1 MKKILSLAIVATMI
15 ASPAFASGD
24 VEAGKKV
31 FKKCVACHQIGE
43 GAKNKTGPILNNVF
57 GRTAG
62 TLEGYKYSKAMIAAG
77 EEGLVWTE
85 ETLAQWAAKPKNLV
99 KKTKMAFA
107 GLKKEEDILNL
118 EAYMLTFSPDYVAQE
133 GEGDEDDSDKKSD

>member
-1 MKKILSLAIVATMI
+1 MKKILSLALIATMV

-31 FKKCVACHQIGE
+31 FKKCIACHQIGE
-43 GAKNKTGPILNNVF
+43 GAKNKTGPILNDVF

-77 EEGLVWTE
+77 EEGLVWNE

-118 EAYMLTFSPDYVAQE
+118 EAYMLTFSPDYVEQE